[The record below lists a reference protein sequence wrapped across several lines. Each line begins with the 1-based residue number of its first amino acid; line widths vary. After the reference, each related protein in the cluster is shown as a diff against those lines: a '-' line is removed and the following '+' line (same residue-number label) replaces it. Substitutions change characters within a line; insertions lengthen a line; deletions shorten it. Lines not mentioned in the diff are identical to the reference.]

1 MSPHR
6 MASLL
11 LIILACVLLVG
22 CSDDTAGLVQKIADM
37 EKRLQKQEKDLK
49 DFAGK
54 FSPPKDFS
62 ADIQR
67 IEDQQDKIQQ
77 TLKTKVEPVNNKL
90 EEFRDWAQEAQKER
104 EDVGKKLKS
113 IESSV
118 AELNKKIEAEIRHG
132 AASKDIPLLKKNMA
146 GFSKSVDDLSK
157 GLADVR
163 KEIQENNAKLVNA
176 VKKTLPKVKD
186 AAVAELKDQ
195 LAPIEQGLS
204 SLKSGVETD
213 RQAIAAM
220 KGQPQPQPQ
229 PQAQPPAE
237 SSKDTQAVNKRIKEL
252 EEILTSHKTYLLE
265 LGSKV
270 HELELQLKRL
280 N

>member
-37 EKRLQKQEKDLK
+37 EKRVQKQEKDLK

-90 EEFRDWAQEAQKER
+90 EEFKTGPRKRRKTAKTWVRNSSLLSLQLLKSTR
-104 EDVGKKLKS
+104 KLK
-113 IESSV
+113 
-118 AELNKKIEAEIRHG
+118 
-132 AASKDIPLLKKNMA
+132 P
-146 GFSKSVDDLSK
+146 
-157 GLADVR
+157 
-163 KEIQENNAKLVNA
+163 
-176 VKKTLPKVKD
+176 
-186 AAVAELKDQ
+186 
-195 LAPIEQGLS
+195 
-204 SLKSGVETD
+204 KSGT
-213 RQAIAAM
+213 
-220 KGQPQPQPQ
+220 
-229 PQAQPPAE
+229 
-237 SSKDTQAVNKRIKEL
+237 
-252 EEILTSHKTYLLE
+252 
-265 LGSKV
+265 
-270 HELELQLKRL
+270 ELQVRTFLC
-280 N
+280 

>member
-1 MSPHR
+1 
-6 MASLL
+6 
-11 LIILACVLLVG
+11 
-22 CSDDTAGLVQKIADM
+22 
-37 EKRLQKQEKDLK
+37 
-49 DFAGK
+49 
-54 FSPPKDFS
+54 
-62 ADIQR
+62 
-67 IEDQQDKIQQ
+67 
-77 TLKTKVEPVNNKL
+77 
-90 EEFRDWAQEAQKER
+90 
-104 EDVGKKLKS
+104 
-113 IESSV
+113 
-118 AELNKKIEAEIRHG
+118 
-132 AASKDIPLLKKNMA
+132 MA
-146 GFSKSVDDLSK
+146 GFSKSVEDLTK

-220 KGQPQPQPQ
+220 KGQSQSQPQ
-229 PQAQPPAE
+229 PQAQPQAQPPVE
-237 SSKDTQAVNKRIKEL
+237 SPKDTQAVNKQIKEL